1 MQLQVADYIYLVA
14 AAFFVIAG
22 LFRGLSGFFAFVA
35 ALVASA
41 ALSFYFW
48 PVICLKFGDVF
59 LRSAVTAVGAI
70 LVFGIVRFVVKFV
83 LRKIISQPSD
93 SIVGM
98 VFALVLSAAFLYVA
112 SSSPIVRE
120 YSSLASYLSHI
131 GEKPQEQ

>member
-1 MQLQVADYIYLVA
+1 M
-14 AAFFVIAG
+14 
-22 LFRGLSGFFAFVA
+22 
-35 ALVASA
+35 
-41 ALSFYFW
+41 
-48 PVICLKFGDVF
+48 F

-98 VFALVLSAAFLYVA
+98 VFALALSAAFLYVA

-120 YSSLASYLSHI
+120 YSSLASYFSHI

>member
-41 ALSFYFW
+41 ALW

-98 VFALVLSAAFLYVA
+98 VFALALSAAFLYVA

-120 YSSLASYLSHI
+120 YSSLASYFSHI

>member
-48 PVICLKFGDVF
+48 PVMCFFEVPLPPLELYLF
-59 LRSAVTAVGAI
+59 LG
-70 LVFGIVRFVVKFV
+70 
-83 LRKIISQPSD
+83 
-93 SIVGM
+93 
-98 VFALVLSAAFLYVA
+98 
-112 SSSPIVRE
+112 
-120 YSSLASYLSHI
+120 
-131 GEKPQEQ
+131 